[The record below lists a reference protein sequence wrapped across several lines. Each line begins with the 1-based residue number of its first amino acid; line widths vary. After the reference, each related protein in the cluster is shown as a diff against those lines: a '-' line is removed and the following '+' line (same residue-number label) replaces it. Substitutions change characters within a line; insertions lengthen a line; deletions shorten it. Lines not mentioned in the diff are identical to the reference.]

1 MSFQHHAPT
10 IRWLARP
17 TVVAGWDHTCA
28 VDHVGNARCWGDGGY
43 GQLGQESRAN
53 LGDGPNEMGENLP
66 PINLGT
72 DRTVQKL
79 ACGRFHSCALLHG
92 GSVKCWGSNSA
103 GQLGQGSTSQL
114 GDDAGEM
121 GDELPEIDLGS
132 GRTAVDIAAGGSQS
146 CAILDDG
153 TVKCWGNGVGNV
165 PGEMGDAL
173 PPMDFG
179 QKVVQMAVGDTA
191 ACALLE
197 DMSLKCWGSGSKGQ
211 LGQGTS
217 SSISASQA
225 PSFPAVDVGGGVM
238 KVAAG
243 WYHVCAILDNGS
255 MACWGDGS
263 RGQLGSGST
272 SNIGD
277 QPGEMGENLPVVDVG
292 SGRSVLDISLNGYH
306 SCALLDDFSTK
317 CWGDTTDYSII
328 YGDAPSEM
336 GDELPVVNLGTNRSA
351 RQIASGLWHRCAIL
365 DDCSLKCWGAAAY
378 GRLGYEDQVD
388 RYDDR
393 PARMGDNLP
402 TVDVPLTS
410 GSCSD
415 MSFAGTYAHF
425 S

>member
-1 MSFQHHAPT
+1 
-10 IRWLARP
+10 
-17 TVVAGWDHTCA
+17 
-28 VDHVGNARCWGDGGY
+28 
-43 GQLGQESRAN
+43 
-53 LGDGPNEMGENLP
+53 
-66 PINLGT
+66 
-72 DRTVQKL
+72 
-79 ACGRFHSCALLHG
+79 
-92 GSVKCWGSNSA
+92 
-103 GQLGQGSTSQL
+103 
-114 GDDAGEM
+114 
-121 GDELPEIDLGS
+121 
-132 GRTAVDIAAGGSQS
+132 
-146 CAILDDG
+146 
-153 TVKCWGNGVGNV
+153 
-165 PGEMGDAL
+165 
-173 PPMDFG
+173 
-179 QKVVQMAVGDTA
+179 
-191 ACALLE
+191 
-197 DMSLKCWGSGSKGQ
+197 
-211 LGQGTS
+211 
-217 SSISASQA
+217 
-225 PSFPAVDVGGGVM
+225 M

-277 QPGEMGENLPVVDVG
+277 QPDEMGENLPVVDVG

>member
-1 MSFQHHAPT
+1 MVF
-10 IRWLARP
+10 
-17 TVVAGWDHTCA
+17 AGWGHSCA
-28 VDHVGNARCWGDGGY
+28 VDDTGHARCWGDGDE
-43 GQLGQESRAN
+43 GQLGQESRAH

-79 ACGRFHSCALLHG
+79 ACGRVHTCALLHG

-225 PSFPAVDVGGGVM
+225 PSFPAVDVGGVM

-277 QPGEMGENLPVVDVG
+277 QPDEMGENLPVVDVG

-351 RQIASGLWHRCAIL
+351 GDKQLGVGLDMEIRWEGMMTTRHE
-365 DDCSLKCWGAAAY
+365 WG
-378 GRLGYEDQVD
+378 
-388 RYDDR
+388 
-393 PARMGDNLP
+393 
-402 TVDVPLTS
+402 TVCPQLM
-410 GSCSD
+410 CL
-415 MSFAGTYAHF
+415 
-425 S
+425 